1 MIDMHSH
8 IIYEVDD
15 GAKSIEQ
22 SLQIL
27 KEAHKVGFEKIVVT
41 PHYMEG
47 YYEKEKQEIK
57 EKIEIL
63 KEELK
68 KIECPIE
75 ILQGN
80 EIYITDEINELLEQ
94 DKVST
99 LNNKQYVLFELPLNA
114 EPMNL
119 TEVIYQ
125 ILEKGKTPILA
136 HPERYPFVQRDP
148 NQLLSLIEEGVL
160 LQANYGSILGQY
172 GKESK
177 KTIKT
182 MLEHNMVHLLGSDVH
197 RPNTIYPEIEEAM
210 QEIVKLAGKRKAKE
224 LTTDYPEQIITGQ
237 TVEIE
242 NPIPVKTTFF
252 SKLFH

>member
-22 SLQIL
+22 SIKMLQ
-27 KEAHKVGFEKIVVT
+27 EAYEVGFEKIVVT

-47 YYEKEKQEIK
+47 YYEKEKEEIK
-57 EKIEIL
+57 EKIETI

-68 KIECPIE
+68 KIACPIE

-80 EIYITDEINELLEQ
+80 EIYITDEINELLE
-94 DKVST
+94 KEKAST
-99 LNNKQYVLFELPLNA
+99 LNSKQYVLFELPLNA
-114 EPMNL
+114 ETMNL

-125 ILEKGKTPILA
+125 ILEKGRIPILA
-136 HPERYPFVQRDP
+136 HPERYPFVQKDP
-148 NQLLSLIEEGVL
+148 NQLITLIEDGVL

-177 KTIKT
+177 KAIKT

-197 RPNTIYPEIEEAM
+197 RPDTIYLEIEEAI
-210 QEIVKLAGKRKAKE
+210 QEIIKIVGKRKAKE
-224 LTTDYPEQIITGQ
+224 LTTNCPEQIIIGQ

-242 NPIPVKTTFF
+242 NPTPVKTTFF
-252 SKLFH
+252 SKIFH